1 MKDSALNKK
10 QGDYTQFSPKKDS
23 MKMKMDLI
31 LPFIFAITPVD
42 RLCYRV
48 INISIL
54 LEFFHLFQNV
64 HHAVQ
69 KKQYELIRQDRN

>member
-10 QGDYTQFSPKKDS
+10 QGDYTQFSPKKDF

-42 RLCYRV
+42 RLCCRV
-48 INISIL
+48 INLSIL

-64 HHAVQ
+64 HRAVQ

>member
-48 INISIL
+48 SIYQ
-54 LEFFHLFQNV
+54 F
-64 HHAVQ
+64 
-69 KKQYELIRQDRN
+69 Y